1 MIHVRADAC
10 FRFRISRVVRFCVAI
25 VIYSIRSNHKKKMA
39 TYIAEDG
46 RIETQALEEE
56 LIEVKERVAVLER
69 IVTDGQY
76 DLNREIR
83 RLESV

>member
-1 MIHVRADAC
+1 MLELTLV
-10 FRFRISRVVRFCVAI
+10 FGFVLVVLFAFVLPI
-25 VIYSIRSNHKKKMA
+25 VIYSIRTNHKKKMA
-39 TYIAEDG
+39 TFIAEDG
-46 RIETQALEEE
+46 HIETQELEEE

>member
-1 MIHVRADAC
+1 MLELTLIFGFVL
-10 FRFRISRVVRFCVAI
+10 VVLFAFVLPIA
-25 VIYSIRSNHKKKMA
+25 IYSIRSNHKKKMA

>member
-1 MIHVRADAC
+1 MLELTLV
-10 FRFRISRVVRFCVAI
+10 FGFVLVVLFAFVLPI
-25 VIYSIRSNHKKKMA
+25 VIYSIRTNHKKKMA
-39 TYIAEDG
+39 TFIAEDG
-46 RIETQALEEE
+46 RIETQELEEE

>member
-1 MIHVRADAC
+1 MLELTLIFGFVL
-10 FRFRISRVVRFCVAI
+10 VVLFAFVLPI

>member
-1 MIHVRADAC
+1 MLELTLIFGFVL
-10 FRFRISRVVRFCVAI
+10 VVLFAFVLPI
-25 VIYSIRSNHKKKMA
+25 VIYSIRTNHKKKMA
-39 TYIAEDG
+39 TFIAEDG
-46 RIETQALEEE
+46 RIDAQTLEEE

-76 DLNREIR
+76 DLNQEIR

>member
-1 MIHVRADAC
+1 MLELTLV
-10 FRFRISRVVRFCVAI
+10 FGFVLVVLFAFVLPI
-25 VIYSIRSNHKKKMA
+25 VIYSIRTNHKKKMA

>member
-1 MIHVRADAC
+1 MLELTLV
-10 FRFRISRVVRFCVAI
+10 FGFVLVVLFAFVLPI
-25 VIYSIRSNHKKKMA
+25 VIYSIRTNHKKKMA

-69 IVTDGQY
+69 IVTDGKY